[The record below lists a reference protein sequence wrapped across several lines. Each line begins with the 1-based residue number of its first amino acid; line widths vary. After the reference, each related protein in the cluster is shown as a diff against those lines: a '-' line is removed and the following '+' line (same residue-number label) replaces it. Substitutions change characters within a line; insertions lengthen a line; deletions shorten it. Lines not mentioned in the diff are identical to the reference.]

1 MKNKNLKVVCGILAG
16 VLVIGGACAIGGAV
30 ISNGYKDSVK
40 DSVTLLDVSFKDVSI
55 KADEKAHRI
64 EVQNLPVDATVN
76 YYDYTVNKEQEIDE
90 GIKSNWTL
98 RDYETW
104 TGETTAGT
112 YRFKATVSLN
122 GTSKDYK
129 ATLTLA
135 KAE

>member
-1 MKNKNLKVVCGILAG
+1 MNNKNLKVVCGILAG

-30 ISNGYKDSVK
+30 ITNGYKDSVK

-55 KADEKAHRI
+55 KADTKAHRI

-76 YYDYTVNKEQEIDE
+76 YYDYTVNKEQEVDE

-98 RDYETW
+98 RDYEIW